1 MASNAPSPA
10 GNPLAAFERLS
21 PTSFLYRPKEA
32 TRDPSAPKLI
42 ALFTWMAAQDAHIA
56 KYVVGYQAA
65 YPSSPILLV
74 KAPLE
79 NVLRPGKAK
88 VEVAPAVPAMKSILG
103 DSGLVDEDKPELLL
117 HVFSNGGCMTF
128 DNFYN
133 LYIQA
138 PEGGK
143 PPRFPTHVSAMDS
156 CPGQFDWA
164 RSYKALSQ
172 PMPQWMRPLAHLVV
186 FGFIVYYWFAEPVAA
201 DRGKMGKQMNAGDV
215 IDAGLRRVYLFSDGD
230 EMVAAKDVESHGK
243 EAEAKG
249 LDVRLENFG
258 GSPHVAH
265 MRTDGNRYWGAIKGV
280 WDGW

>member
-117 HVFSNGGCMTF
+117 H
-128 DNFYN
+128 
-133 LYIQA
+133 
-138 PEGGK
+138 